1 MVKINPINPNSL
13 ALQTFEVQDFEII
26 PNTVIDSNF
35 NPVNDRIEYFIYD
48 FNNNIL
54 SSNNQLTSFTPVR
67 LDNEGNIIEISLSPE
82 KDVIN
87 AGFDSGIIKTI
98 YNFITPELGS
108 SPDSQFF
115 ISEIS
120 PSRTEIRLSSNN
132 IAEFQLDEIPEFQ
145 SETEIEEFKTSFNMK
160 GQCQPSPHSLYSVL

>member
-54 SSNNQLTSFTPVR
+54 
-67 LDNEGNIIEISLSPE
+67 
-82 KDVIN
+82 
-87 AGFDSGIIKTI
+87 
-98 YNFITPELGS
+98 
-108 SPDSQFF
+108 
-115 ISEIS
+115 
-120 PSRTEIRLSSNN
+120 
-132 IAEFQLDEIPEFQ
+132 
-145 SETEIEEFKTSFNMK
+145 
-160 GQCQPSPHSLYSVL
+160 

>member
-67 LDNEGNIIEISLSPE
+67 LDG
-82 KDVIN
+82 
-87 AGFDSGIIKTI
+87 
-98 YNFITPELGS
+98 
-108 SPDSQFF
+108 
-115 ISEIS
+115 
-120 PSRTEIRLSSNN
+120 
-132 IAEFQLDEIPEFQ
+132 
-145 SETEIEEFKTSFNMK
+145 
-160 GQCQPSPHSLYSVL
+160 